1 MDEKTK
7 KRITEEL
14 EVIEKKENI
23 KILFAVESGSRAW
36 GFESKDSD
44 FDVRFIYIR
53 PLDWYVSISKKRDTL
68 EFMIDETLDIAGWD
82 LNKALEL
89 LGKSNPALGE
99 WLNSKIIYK
108 EIIGIKEE
116 LKKLFDSYLR
126 EDRLVYHY
134 LSMASKDLKI
144 LSEYKKI
151 KLKKYFYILRA
162 LLASKWI
169 LKFHNEPPILFR
181 DLLNLIKEKSVLGEI
196 ELLLEIK
203 KTGDEKS
210 EITEN
215 KIINNFIFNLRDE
228 VEKDI
233 KNIVYVKNNNLSVLD
248 KFFVEKVSYYNNN
261 FFEYKV

>member
-7 KRITEEL
+7 DRIIKEL
-14 EVIEKKENI
+14 EIIEKKENI
-23 KILFAVESGSRAW
+23 KVLFAIESGSRAW

-44 FDVRFIYIR
+44 YDVRFIYIR

-68 EFMIDETLDIAGWD
+68 EFMIDETLDIVGWD
-82 LNKALEL
+82 LNKTLEL

-108 EIIGIKEE
+108 ELFEIKEE
-116 LKKLFDSYLR
+116 FRKLFSAYLR

-144 LSEYKKI
+144 LREHKKI

-169 LKFHNEPPILFR
+169 LKYHVEPPILFR
-181 DLLNLIKEKSVLGEI
+181 ELLKLINDNSVLHEI

-203 KTGDEKS
+203 KLGNEKS

-215 KIINNFIFNLRDE
+215 QIISNFIFSLSNE
-228 VEKDI
+228 VEEGI
-233 KNIVYVKNNNLSVLD
+233 KNVTYFKNNDLSSLD
-248 KFFVEKVSYYNNN
+248 SFFVEKVIYYNDE
-261 FFEYKV
+261 FIK